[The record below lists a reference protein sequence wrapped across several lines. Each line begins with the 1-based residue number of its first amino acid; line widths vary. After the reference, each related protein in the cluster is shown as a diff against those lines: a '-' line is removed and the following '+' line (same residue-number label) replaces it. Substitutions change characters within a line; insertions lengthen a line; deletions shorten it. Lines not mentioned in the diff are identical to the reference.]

1 MVVKPMK
8 STTDMDREIDAALK
22 QPHPWRHMS
31 PEAIRRYW
39 QRQEH
44 PWRHMSPEAIRR
56 YWQRQERE
64 VVLVVMLVGVLSVL
78 GLLIL

>member
-39 QRQEH
+39 QRQE
-44 PWRHMSPEAIRR
+44 
-56 YWQRQERE
+56 RE

>member
-1 MVVKPMK
+1 
-8 STTDMDREIDAALK
+8 
-22 QPHPWRHMS
+22 
-31 PEAIRRYW
+31 
-39 QRQEH
+39 
-44 PWRHMSPEAIRR
+44 MSPEAIRR